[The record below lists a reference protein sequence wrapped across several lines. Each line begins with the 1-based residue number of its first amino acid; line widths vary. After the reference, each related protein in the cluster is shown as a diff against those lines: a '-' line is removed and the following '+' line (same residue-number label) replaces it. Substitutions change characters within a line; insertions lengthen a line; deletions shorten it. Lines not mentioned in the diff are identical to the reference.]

1 MEPSFSKLQT
11 LRFLLP
17 ILWKISGV
25 ALVLLI
31 GITLIQAVIPIAQ
44 LSLTSKLVEEAA
56 QLFQGNSVSGLRD
69 VWLLVI
75 LQFVLL
81 LISALLGSVF
91 KYTQQFFNERATLY
105 FDEMMSTKVNRLP
118 LSYFDNHLNY
128 DRLQRTSFSIQM
140 QGISIVFIM
149 LTMIQSIITVTGFM
163 VVLYQFHWLLSVGM
177 FLLVVPMLWTYLYES
192 KASFKL
198 FVQQTPDERM
208 SSFLSY
214 LLKSREGAKEL
225 RVFELADYLIGKWKL
240 ISKRNIERK
249 LALERKTIGI
259 SLGMQMISL
268 ALLSGMLLFALNTGA
283 NGRLEIGQY
292 VALVQAL
299 FSTQTLI
306 QGLAQGYSNLHQ
318 NLLHAS
324 EVVSFVRLADK
335 SDQRGKADFPSPIKQ
350 GIVVNNLSFQYDGAP
365 SPSIEELSFT
375 VKAGETIAIV
385 GDNGA
390 GKTTLA
396 KCLLG
401 LYSPSSG
408 SIAID
413 GMDYAEIRAAS
424 LRSRMS
430 AIFQDFVQYPFPVW
444 ENIGLGELA
453 ELNNRDR
460 LKQSAEQAN
469 IVSFIDKLPE
479 GWDTVLGI
487 QFDGGHELSYG
498 QWQRIA
504 LNRAFFRDFDVIVLD
519 EPTASLDP
527 MTEAAI
533 FENLMML
540 TRGKTAFFITHRL
553 GSCRFADRIIVLKEG
568 RLVESGDHE
577 TLMNK
582 DGEYAAMFRKQA
594 GWYTKEWNKQK
605 LGV

>member
-1 MEPSFSKLQT
+1 MEPLFSKLQT

-17 ILWKISGV
+17 ILWKISGS

-31 GITLIQAVIPIAQ
+31 GITLAQAVIPIAQ
-44 LSLTSKLVEEAA
+44 LSLTSMLVEEAA
-56 QLFQGNSVSGLRD
+56 QLFQGKSERGFQD
-69 VWLLVI
+69 VWRLVW
-75 LQFVLL
+75 LQFALL
-81 LISALLGSVF
+81 LTSAILAGMY

-105 FDEMMSTKVNRLP
+105 FDEMMSTKVNRLS
-118 LSYFDNHLNY
+118 LSYFDDHLNY
-128 DRLQRTSFSIQM
+128 DRLQRASFSIQM
-140 QGISIVFIM
+140 QGLGIVFIV
-149 LTMIQSIITVTGFM
+149 LTMLQSIITVIGFM

-177 FLLVVPMLWTYLYES
+177 LLLVVPMLWTYLYES

-208 SSFLSY
+208 ASFLSY
-214 LLKSREGAKEL
+214 FLKSREGAKEI

-240 ISKRNIERK
+240 IAKKNAWRK

-259 SLGMQMISL
+259 SFGMQMISL

-283 NGRLEIGQY
+283 NGGLEIGQY
-292 VALVQAL
+292 VALAQAL
-299 FSTQTLI
+299 FNSQTLI

-318 NLLHAS
+318 SLLHANEVLAFIKLS
-324 EVVSFVRLADK
+324 EQ
-335 SDQRGKADFPSPIKQ
+335 SDQSGKVDFPSPIKQ
-350 GIVVNNLSFQYDGAP
+350 GIKVDNLSFQYEGA
-365 SPSIEELSFT
+365 SNSAIEALSFSIN
-375 VKAGETIAIV
+375 VGETIAIV

-390 GKTTLA
+390 GKSTLA

-413 GMDYAEIRAAS
+413 GIDFAEMRASS

-444 ENIGLGELA
+444 ENIGLGDVA
-453 ELNNRDR
+453 ELNNQDR
-460 LKQSAEQAN
+460 LRQSAEQAN
-469 IVSFIDKLPE
+469 TVSFIDKLPD
-479 GWDTVLGI
+479 GWETVLGI
-487 QFDGGHELSYG
+487 QFDGGHELSHG

-504 LNRAFFRDFDVIVLD
+504 LNRAFFREFDVIVLD

-533 FENLMML
+533 FENLMTL
-540 TRGKTAFFITHRL
+540 TCGRTAVFVTHRL

-577 TLMNK
+577 TLMNN

-594 GWYTKEWNKQK
+594 GWYTKDWNTQK
-605 LGV
+605 LSV